1 MNAARSLLIVDD
13 DRLFNQLVTTQ
24 LAESGYHV
32 TGMRSWTDAREWLK
46 SNEPDLVLLDIRLP
60 DAEGLEVLREIV
72 PHIPVIVLTAYGSVR
87 SAVEAIRHGAAEYL
101 VKPVNL
107 DELEL
112 AITRTLGH
120 AELKESLSFVRSRE
134 RKTRK
139 SWMVGRSRALQK
151 VSKMIKA
158 VAGENVTV
166 LITGESGT
174 GKELVAREI
183 HERSPR
189 ADGNFVT
196 LDCCTLQENLFES
209 ELFGHEKGA
218 FTGADQRKK
227 GLIEGA
233 RGGTLF
239 LDEIGEIGAPIQ
251 AKLLRVLETG
261 EFRRLGGN
269 TVLRSD
275 ARILC
280 ATNRDLKKM
289 SEDGG
294 FRLDLY
300 YRLSTFIIELPP
312 LRERRED
319 IPDLVRHFLSHHD
332 FSRRIAKDIS
342 PEALEM
348 LVAYDWPGNIR
359 ELRNVIERAIIL
371 SGDAA
376 VLEPGHF
383 ALAQPGAAPAGAV
396 QFSFA
401 SPPSLE
407 DLKERYFR
415 QMFERLRGHRAEL
428 ARNLGI
434 SERNVYRL
442 IKKYGLDRAREK
454 SRS

>member
-1 MNAARSLLIVDD
+1 MSTARSLLIIDD
-13 DRLFNQLVTTQ
+13 DRLFNELVTRQ
-24 LAESGYHV
+24 LADSGYRV
-32 TGMRSWTDAREWLK
+32 TGMRSWADARQWL
-46 SNEPDLVLLDIRLP
+46 STHEPDLVLLDIRLP
-60 DAEGLEVLREIV
+60 DAEGLEVLRELV
-72 PHIPVIVLTAYGSVR
+72 PDVPVIVLTAYGSVR
-87 SAVEAIRHGAAEYL
+87 SAVEAIRFGAAEYL

-112 AITRTLGH
+112 AIARTLGH
-120 AELKESLSFVRSRE
+120 AELKESLKLVRTRERRSR
-134 RKTRK
+134 K
-139 SWMVGRSRALQK
+139 SFMVGRSRALK
-151 VSKMIKA
+151 RVSEMIRA

-183 HERSPR
+183 HERSQR
-189 ADGNFVT
+189 AEKNFVT

-239 LDEIGEIGAPIQ
+239 LDEIGEIGPPIQ

-269 TVLRSD
+269 TVLHSD

-280 ATNRDLKKM
+280 ATNRDLKAM
-289 SEDGG
+289 SESGE

-300 YRLSTFIIELPP
+300 YRLSTFVIELPP

-319 IPDLVRHFLSHHD
+319 IPDLVHHFLANHD
-332 FSRRIAKDIS
+332 FSRRIAKEIS
-342 PEALEM
+342 PRSMEM

-371 SGDAA
+371 SGDAP
-376 VLEPGHF
+376 VLEPRHF
-383 ALAQPGAAPAGAV
+383 ALSQPVAAAAGDL
-396 QFSFA
+396 QFSFDR
-401 SPPSLE
+401 PPTLE
-407 DLKERYFR
+407 ELKENYFR
-415 QMFERLRGHRAEL
+415 RMYERLNGHRAEL
-428 ARNLGI
+428 ARALGI

-442 IKKYGLDRAREK
+442 IKKYGLDG
-454 SRS
+454 SVDRSG

>member
-1 MNAARSLLIVDD
+1 MNASRSLLTIDD
-13 DRLFNQLVTTQ
+13 DRLFNDLVTRQ
-24 LAESGYHV
+24 LAESGYRV
-32 TGMRSWTDAREWLK
+32 TGARTWEKARAWL
-46 SNEPDLVLLDIRLP
+46 SGNEPDLILLDMRLP
-60 DAEGLEVLREIV
+60 DADGLEVLRELV
-72 PHIPVIVLTAYGSVR
+72 PHFPVIVLTAYGSVR
-87 SAVEAIRHGAAEYL
+87 SAVDAIRHGAAEYL

-112 AITRTLGH
+112 AISRTLGH
-120 AELKESLSFVRSRE
+120 AEIRESLDFVRSRE
-134 RKTRK
+134 RSTRK
-139 SWMVGRSRALQK
+139 SFMVGHSRALRK
-151 VSKMIKA
+151 VSQMIKA

-183 HERSPR
+183 HEFSPR
-189 ADGNFVT
+189 RDSNFVT

-269 TVLRSD
+269 TVLHSD

-280 ATNRDLKKM
+280 ATNRDLKAM
-289 SEDGG
+289 SESGE

-300 YRLSTFIIELPP
+300 YRLSTFVIELPP
-312 LRERRED
+312 LRARRED
-319 IPDLVRHFLSHHD
+319 IPDLVHHFLNHHD

-342 PEALEM
+342 PAAMEL

-383 ALAQPGAAPAGAV
+383 ALSQPGSAPAGGV

-401 SPPSLE
+401 RPPSLE

-415 QMFERLRGHRAEL
+415 QMYERLAGHRAEL
-428 ARNLGI
+428 ARALGI

-442 IKKYGLDRAREK
+442 IKKYGLDKAREK
-454 SRS
+454 SG

>member
-1 MNAARSLLIVDD
+1 MNTARSLLIIDD
-13 DRLFNQLVTTQ
+13 DRLFNELVTRQ
-24 LAESGYHV
+24 LGDSGFRV
-32 TGMRSWTDAREWLK
+32 TGMRSWADAREWLT
-46 SNEPDLVLLDIRLP
+46 SHEPDLVLLDIRLP
-60 DAEGLEVLREIV
+60 DAEGLEVLRELV
-72 PHIPVIVLTAYGSVR
+72 PDVPVIVLTAYGSVR
-87 SAVEAIRHGAAEYL
+87 SAVEAIRFGAAEYL

-112 AITRTLGH
+112 AIARTLGH
-120 AELKESLSFVRSRE
+120 AELKESLNLVRTRERRSR
-134 RKTRK
+134 KPF
-139 SWMVGRSRALQK
+139 MVGRSRALK
-151 VSKMIKA
+151 RVSEMIRA

-183 HERSPR
+183 HERSQR
-189 ADGNFVT
+189 AEKNFVT

-239 LDEIGEIGAPIQ
+239 LDEIGEIGPPIQ

-269 TVLRSD
+269 TVLHSD

-280 ATNRDLKKM
+280 ATNRDLKAM
-289 SEDGG
+289 SEAGE

-300 YRLSTFIIELPP
+300 YRLSTFVIELPP

-319 IPDLVRHFLSHHD
+319 IPDLVRHFLANHD
-332 FSRRIAKDIS
+332 FSRRIAKEIS
-342 PEALEM
+342 PRAMEM

-371 SGDAA
+371 SGDAP
-376 VLEPGHF
+376 VLEPRHF
-383 ALAQPGAAPAGAV
+383 ALSQPVSAAGGDL
-396 QFSFA
+396 QFSFDR
-401 SPPSLE
+401 PPTLE
-407 DLKERYFR
+407 RLKEDYFR
-415 QMFERLRGHRAEL
+415 RMYERLNGHRADL
-428 ARNLGI
+428 ARALGI

-442 IKKYGLDRAREK
+442 IKKYGLDGSDDRAG
-454 SRS
+454 

>member
-1 MNAARSLLIVDD
+1 MSAARSLLIIDD
-13 DRLFNQLVTTQ
+13 DRLFNELVTRQ
-24 LAESGYHV
+24 LADSGYRV
-32 TGMRSWTDAREWLK
+32 TGMRSWAEAREWLAGH
-46 SNEPDLVLLDIRLP
+46 EPDLVLLDIRLP
-60 DAEGLEVLREIV
+60 DAEGLEVLRDLV
-72 PHIPVIVLTAYGSVR
+72 PDVPVIVLTAYGSVR
-87 SAVEAIRHGAAEYL
+87 SAVEAIRFGAAEYL

-112 AITRTLGH
+112 AIARTLGH
-120 AELKESLSFVRSRE
+120 AELKESLNLVRTRERRSR
-134 RKTRK
+134 K
-139 SWMVGRSRALQK
+139 SFMVGRSKALKQ
-151 VSKMIKA
+151 VSEMIKA

-183 HERSPR
+183 HERSQR
-189 ADGNFVT
+189 VEKNFVT

-218 FTGADQRKK
+218 FTGADRRKK

-239 LDEIGEIGAPIQ
+239 LDEIGEIGPPIQ

-269 TVLRSD
+269 TVLHSD

-280 ATNRDLKKM
+280 ATNRDLKAM
-289 SEDGG
+289 SESGD

-300 YRLSTFIIELPP
+300 YRLSTFVIELPP

-319 IPDLVRHFLSHHD
+319 IPDLVRHFLANHD

-342 PEALEM
+342 PQAMEM

-371 SGDAA
+371 SGDAPM
-376 VLEPGHF
+376 LEPRHF
-383 ALAQPGAAPAGAV
+383 ALSQPVAATGGDL
-396 QFSFA
+396 QFAFD
-401 SPPSLE
+401 SPPTLE
-407 DLKERYFR
+407 ELKENYFR
-415 QMFERLRGHRAEL
+415 RMYERLNGHRAEL
-428 ARNLGI
+428 ARALGI

-442 IKKYGLDRAREK
+442 IKKYGLDRPDDRAG
-454 SRS
+454 